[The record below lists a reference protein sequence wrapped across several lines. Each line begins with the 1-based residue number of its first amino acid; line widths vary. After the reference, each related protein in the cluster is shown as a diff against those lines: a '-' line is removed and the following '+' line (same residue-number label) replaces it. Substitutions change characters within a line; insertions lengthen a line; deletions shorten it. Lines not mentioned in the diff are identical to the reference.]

1 MNALCVSASRR
12 NHRPEPNQDAGGTD
26 MGGPSLGLLTVLP
39 TKNQNIHEV
48 LEGCEVLQG
57 STLADL
63 SSPYL
68 NRGLREDEHEVSR
81 VEIRNK
87 HIRATCCLP
96 NYYLSPTDTSFH
108 MSLLNAGALTSQVGI
123 IHCLRLNGYRTKPFE
138 IWMNDFTITFV
149 RPVRDPQRIDIEME
163 VFARSTTE
171 VRGTGKPKK
180 IFYRWRFDI
189 CHGSA
194 WGTLSLCMPAGP
206 LPG

>member
-1 MNALCVSASRR
+1 MV
-12 NHRPEPNQDAGGTD
+12 
-26 MGGPSLGLLTVLP
+26 V
-39 TKNQNIHEV
+39 HESTSS
-48 LEGCEVLQG
+48 EWCEVLQG

-68 NRGLREDEHEVSR
+68 SRGLSQDEHGISR

-138 IWMNDFTITFV
+138 IWMNDFMITFI
-149 RPVRDPQRIDIEME
+149 RPVRDPQRIDVEME
-163 VFARSTTE
+163 IFARSTTG

-194 WGTLSLCMPAGP
+194 WGTLSLCMPDHKESTENRSMKNRAVLTEARTVAISDALTP
-206 LPG
+206 LG

>member
-1 MNALCVSASRR
+1 MR
-12 NHRPEPNQDAGGTD
+12 QTGTYD
-26 MGGPSLGLLTVLP
+26 ILAFGNV
-39 TKNQNIHEV
+39 EAR
-48 LEGCEVLQG
+48 EVLQG

-68 NRGLREDEHEVSR
+68 NRGLSKDEHEISR

-96 NYYLSPTDTSFH
+96 KYYVSPTDTSFH

-149 RPVRDPQRIDIEME
+149 RPVRDAQRIDIEME
-163 VFARSTTE
+163 IFARSMTE

-194 WGTLSLCMPAGP
+194 WGTLSLCMPDHRESSTDSSVRVMRAADAAP
-206 LPG
+206 A